1 MKKKIAVIG
10 MGNICKK
17 AYIPILGVNND
28 LDLMLYNRSPE
39 PLKEIQE
46 KYRVNY
52 GTNDLDQL
60 IADKPEGAFVLT
72 ASDSHFTIVKKL
84 LENDIDV
91 FVEKPATMHLA
102 ETKELA
108 ELADRKGKIL
118 MVGFNRRFAPLHLKA
133 KFLWDDKPVG
143 MGIFRKFR
151 SSPAFEDI
159 YRQLYEDT
167 IHQIDLLRF
176 YCGDGRVESVLHDV
190 KEGRLHSAA
199 ALIRFDTG
207 GIGLIETNL
216 QAGGWRENYSLYGEK
231 KSVEIEA
238 FSALSIHQGE
248 EKRQWVEPYSSA
260 WQSTLAGRGFEG
272 EINHFLS
279 CLETREQPRTTAW
292 DSVKTQAL
300 TEEIIDKM
308 I

>member
-17 AYIPILGVNND
+17 AYMPILGVNND

-39 PLKEIQE
+39 PLKEIQA

-72 ASDSHFTIVKKL
+72 ASDSHFAIVKKL

-108 ELADRKGKIL
+108 ELADRKEKIL

-133 KFLWDDKPVG
+133 KVLWGDQPVG

-176 YCGDGRVESVLHDV
+176 YCGEGQVESVFHDV

-216 QAGGWRENYSLYGEK
+216 QAGGWREYYSLYGEK

-238 FSALSIHQGE
+238 FSALSINQGE

-300 TEEIIDKM
+300 TEAIIDKM